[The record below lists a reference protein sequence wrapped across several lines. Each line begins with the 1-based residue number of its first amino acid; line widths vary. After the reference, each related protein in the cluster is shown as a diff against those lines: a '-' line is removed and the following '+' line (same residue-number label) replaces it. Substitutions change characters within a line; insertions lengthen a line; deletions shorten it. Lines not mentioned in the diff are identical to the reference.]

1 MYKVILVDDER
12 AIRQGL
18 KAIVDWR
25 RHGFEVIGEAGNG
38 REALLR
44 HQELKPDL
52 MVMDVRMPGV
62 DGLQVIE
69 EIRKS
74 DKECQFIIL
83 SGHADFS
90 YAKRAIS
97 WGVNAYLLKPVD
109 TDEFDAE
116 LDRIGGVLRE
126 ASGSLQKKEQTSAQQ
141 LEDQIVSLLMYDEE
155 GHRTAMEPPKE
166 PDLDW
171 RSYRVMLLKLHP
183 PLGSHANG
191 RAEVRRKLAE
201 RFESSGTGI
210 VFATEPFVGV
220 LLNER
225 EPNKLQANSM
235 YLHLEESLL
244 GLNGGFS
251 AAAGDPVHQLAD
263 IGLSYSQA
271 VRLLKEEFL
280 FRGER
285 TVILKRP
292 PLSLAANGTRDGETA
307 GPDINALADKLFYA
321 LDIGSK
327 DAVRRIL
334 DEGVQSIATYD
345 GAEQAMKTAVSQWIS
360 LALTKLSKTSD
371 TAFTAVQDA
380 LSIVAEIYEQPDLR
394 SLRQMLEDRLLG
406 LTERISTFSSESA
419 VKQILDFVERHYA
432 ENLKLETLAELF
444 NYNSGYLGKMF
455 KSFTGDT
462 FHNYLDKV
470 RIRNAKHLLAGG
482 LKVHQVA
489 TRVGYA
495 SADYFH
501 LKFKKYL
508 GESPSRYKMKQS
520 KITSV

>member
-1 MYKVILVDDER
+1 MYKVVLVDDEK

-52 MVMDVRMPGV
+52 MIMDVRMPGM

-69 EIRKS
+69 EIRKN

-109 TDEFDAE
+109 TDEFEAE
-116 LDRIGGVLRE
+116 LDRICGVLRE
-126 ASGSLQKKEQTSAQQ
+126 ASGSLQKTEQTSAQQ
-141 LEDQIVSLLMYDEE
+141 LADQIISLLMYDEE
-155 GHRTAMEPPKE
+155 GQRTAMEPPKE
-166 PDLDW
+166 PELDW

-183 PLGSHANG
+183 QLGSHANG

-210 VFATEPFVGV
+210 VFAVEPFVGV

-225 EPNKLQANSM
+225 VPIELQANSM
-235 YLHLEESLL
+235 YLDLEESLL

-251 AAAGDPVHQLAD
+251 AAAGEPVHQLAD

-292 PLSLAANGTRDGETA
+292 PLNFAANGAKDGEPT
-307 GPDINALADKLFYA
+307 GPDINALANKLFYA

-334 DEGVQSIATYD
+334 DEGGQSIAAYD

-380 LSIVAEIYEQPDLR
+380 LSVIAEIYEQPDLR

-419 VKQILDFVERHYA
+419 VKQILDFAERHYA

-489 TRVGYA
+489 ARVGYA
-495 SADYFH
+495 NADYFH
-501 LKFKKYL
+501 LKFKKYI
-508 GESPSRYKMKQS
+508 GESPSRYKMKPT
-520 KITSV
+520 KTTSG

>member
-1 MYKVILVDDER
+1 MYKVILVDDEK

-18 KAIVDWR
+18 KAIIDWQ

-52 MVMDVRMPGV
+52 MVMDVRMPGM

-126 ASGSLQKKEQTSAQQ
+126 ASGSQQKTEKTSAQQ

-155 GHRTAMEPPKE
+155 GHRTAMGPPKE
-166 PDLDW
+166 PELDW

-210 VFATEPFVGV
+210 VFAVEPFVGV

-225 EPNKLQANSM
+225 APNKLQANSM
-235 YLHLEESLL
+235 YLDLEESFL

-251 AAAGDPVHQLAD
+251 AAAGDTVHQLAD

-292 PLSLAANGTRDGETA
+292 PLNFAGSGARDGEPT

-334 DEGVQSIATYD
+334 DEGGQSIAAYD

-380 LSIVAEIYEQPDLR
+380 LSVVAEIYEQPDLR

-462 FHNYLDKV
+462 FHNHLDKV

-495 SADYFH
+495 NADYFH
-501 LKFKKYL
+501 LKFKKYI
-508 GESPSRYKMKQS
+508 GESPSRYKMRPTKT
-520 KITSV
+520 TSG